1 VARYNSPANDWDEA
15 IALALDATGNVYVTG
30 ESEGSGT
37 YSDYATVKYNSAG
50 VEQWVARYNGPG
62 NDGDRATDLAVDDAG
77 NVYVTGE
84 SEGSGTYSDYAT
96 VKYNSAGVEQWVARY
111 NSPVNSWDGAI
122 ALTLNDV
129 GNVYVC
135 GWSMGARVDCVT
147 IKYNALGMEQWVVR
161 YNGPG
166 HSEEWAVA
174 LALDAAG
181 NVYITGSSRGSY
193 TGDDYATVKY
203 NSAGVEQWV
212 ARYNGP
218 VNGDDQVAA
227 LAVDDA
233 GNVYVTGESEG
244 SGTYYD
250 YATVKYN
257 SAGVE
262 QWVARYNG
270 PANYWEKATALA
282 VDDVGNV
289 YVTGESDGSGTG
301 HDYATVKYNSAG
313 IEQWVARYNGP
324 TNDWDEA
331 NALAVDGTGNVYV
344 TGRSFSATYDDFAT
358 VKYNSAGVEQWVAR
372 YNGPAN
378 DWDEAADLAVDDAG
392 NVYVTGGSEGSGTYS
407 DYATVKYNSAG
418 IEQWVARY
426 NGPVNSPDEAIAL
439 ALDAAGNVYVTGES
453 EGSGTYSDYAT
464 VKYNS
469 AGVEQWVAR
478 YNSPVNSWDGAIAL
492 VVDDA
497 GNVYVTGSS
506 GSIPTGSNYTTVKYV
521 QIPSSTGDGNPHI
534 PVSFKLHPNYPN
546 PFNPSTTIRYT
557 LPKAEFVSLKVYDIL
572 SREVVKLVDERQAAG
587 SYSVRFDAS
596 QFSSGLYFYKI
607 IAGNFNKTMKMVVM
621 K

>member
-1 VARYNSPANDWDEA
+1 
-15 IALALDATGNVYVTG
+15 
-30 ESEGSGT
+30 
-37 YSDYATVKYNSAG
+37 
-50 VEQWVARYNGPG
+50 
-62 NDGDRATDLAVDDAG
+62 
-77 NVYVTGE
+77 
-84 SEGSGTYSDYAT
+84 
-96 VKYNSAGVEQWVARY
+96 
-111 NSPVNSWDGAI
+111 
-122 ALTLNDV
+122 
-129 GNVYVC
+129 
-135 GWSMGARVDCVT
+135 
-147 IKYNALGMEQWVVR
+147 MEQWVVR

-426 NGPVNSPDEAIAL
+426 NGPVNNP
-439 ALDAAGNVYVTGES
+439 
-453 EGSGTYSDYAT
+453 
-464 VKYNS
+464 
-469 AGVEQWVAR
+469 
-478 YNSPVNSWDGAIAL
+478 DGAIAL
-492 VVDDA
+492 AVDDA

-506 GSIPTGSNYTTVKYV
+506 GSIPPGSNYTTVKYV
-521 QIPSSTGDGNPHI
+521 QIPSSTGDGSPHI

-546 PFNPSTTIRYT
+546 PFNPYTTIRYT
-557 LPKAEFVSLKVYDIL
+557 LPKSEFVTLKVYDIVG
-572 SREVVKLVDERQAAG
+572 REVSTLVNKRQTAG

-596 QFSSGLYFYKI
+596 QISSGLYFYKI
-607 IAGNFNKTMKMVVM
+607 TAGDPSTGSGQGFNKTRKMVVM